1 MTDERVNP
9 IDEWVSFPEAIVV
22 SRQEVLPSE
31 SIGWGLNLVLALPPR
46 IAFEHVK
53 AQLATAGF
61 REESPGAGPSL
72 FRLVRDD
79 AYVWGMLQPAEGG
92 SRLFLSTTPEAEAES
107 GSST

>member
-1 MTDERVNP
+1 MTDARVNP

-22 SRQEVLPSE
+22 SRQDVLPSE

-53 AQLATAGF
+53 AQLVTAGF
-61 REESPGAGPSL
+61 HEESAGGGASL

-79 AYVWGMLQPAEGG
+79 AYVWGMIHDASGG
-92 SRLFLSTTPEAEAES
+92 SQLFLSTTPEPEEDEA
-107 GSST
+107 T

>member
-1 MTDERVNP
+1 VSEARANP
-9 IDEWVSFPEAIVV
+9 IDDWISFPEAIVI

-31 SIGWGLNLVLALPPR
+31 SIGWGLNLVLVLPPR

-61 REESPGAGPSL
+61 HEESSGVGSSL

-79 AYVWGMLQPAEGG
+79 AYVWGSVTDAGG
-92 SRLFLSTTPEAEAES
+92 GASRVFLSC
-107 GSST
+107 STAVEPGPN